1 MNFEKKRDL
10 LYLDIMDYMGTEF
23 IDCGLIMSRDV
34 NFRIVEQH
42 DDYAEKYKE
51 FVELYNKNVKTIE
64 IIKKLGVGTQR
75 YKTLLQEAVENGDV
89 VKRDKKIYYAGR
101 PFKQLD
107 EDVYP
112 RLIEMYLDEK
122 YTIQD
127 ILEELNLTNWMFNR
141 YRKRGIEE
149 GLIEYD
155 RQLVF
160 LNRRIEKNYPHFV
173 ALRNEGKSL
182 NTIRREL
189 GLTGPLLEKIKK
201 KAIIQGDVVK

>member
-1 MNFEKKRDL
+1 MSKK
-10 LYLDIMDYMGTEF
+10 
-23 IDCGLIMSRDV
+23 V
-34 NFRIVEQH
+34 NFRVVEQH

-64 IIKKLGVGTQR
+64 IIKKLGVGTKR
-75 YKTLLQEAVENGDV
+75 YRTLLQEAVENGDV
-89 VKRDKKIYYAGR
+89 VKRDKKSYYKGR
-101 PFKQLD
+101 PVKQLN

-112 RLIEMYLDEK
+112 RLIEMYLDEN
-122 YTIQD
+122 YTIRD

-149 GLIEYD
+149 ELIEYD

-189 GLTGPLLEKIKK
+189 GLTCPLLEKIKK
-201 KAIIQGDVVK
+201 KAILEGDVVK

>member
-1 MNFEKKRDL
+1 
-10 LYLDIMDYMGTEF
+10 MGF
-23 IDCGLIMSRDV
+23 IRGLKMPKDV
-34 NFRIVEQH
+34 NFRVVEQH

-75 YKTLLQEAVENGDV
+75 YRTLLKEAVDNGDV
-89 VKRDKKIYYAGR
+89 VKRDKKIYYTGR
-101 PFKQLD
+101 PVRQLD

-127 ILEELNLTNWMFNR
+127 ILEELTLTNWMFNR

-160 LNRRIEKNYPHFV
+160 LNGKIEKNYPHFV

-201 KAIIQGDVVK
+201 KAILEGEVVK

>member
-10 LYLDIMDYMGTEF
+10 LYLDIMKYMGTEF
-23 IDCGLIMSRDV
+23 IDGGLIMSRDV
-34 NFRIVEQH
+34 NFRIVEQE
-42 DDYAEKYKE
+42 DNYAEKYND
-51 FVELYNKNVKTIE
+51 FVELYNKGVRTVDILE
-64 IIKKLGVGTQR
+64 ILSVGTKR
-75 YKTLLQEAVENGDV
+75 YGTLLKEAVSNGDV
-89 VKRDKKIYYAGR
+89 VKRDKKEYYTGR
-101 PFKQLD
+101 PVKQLN
-107 EDVYP
+107 EDVYN

-141 YRKRGIEE
+141 YRKRGIDE

-155 RQLVF
+155 KQLVF
-160 LNRRIEKNYPHFV
+160 LNRRIEKNYLHFV

>member
-1 MNFEKKRDL
+1 MSFEKKRGL
-10 LYLDIMDYMGTEF
+10 LYMDIMKYMGTEF
-23 IDCGLIMSRDV
+23 IDGGLIMSRDV

-42 DDYAEKYKE
+42 DDYAEKYKA
-51 FVELYNKNVKTIE
+51 FVELYNKNVKTVE

-75 YKTLLQEAVENGDV
+75 YRTLLQEAVENGDV
-89 VKRDKKIYYAGR
+89 VKRDKKIYYTGR

-201 KAIIQGDVVK
+201 KAILEGDVVK